1 MKNYIKYLAMFILIL
16 GSMTSECFAN
26 SEISSSSYYQGLNLK
41 KSSEAENLKGT
52 KFLFDT
58 IHDVKS
64 SFKISLDINPKYLN
78 PADATYVTKFKLQ
91 SELFQ
96 ILKPVRYQKLY
107 LKALFDFTNY
117 TL

>member
-1 MKNYIKYLAMFILIL
+1 MLILIL
-16 GSMTSECFAN
+16 GSMTSECFPN
-26 SEISSSSYYQGLNLK
+26 SEISSSSYFQGFYLK
-41 KSSEAENLKGT
+41 KSTEAENLKGT

-64 SFKISLDINPKYLN
+64 SFKITFDIDPKFLN
-78 PADATYVTKFKLQ
+78 PADVTYITKFKLQ

-96 ILKPVRYQKLY
+96 ILKPLLHQKLY